1 RRHGRGA
8 QEDRSPHRGVARQL
22 QEASR
27 EAEEGAGGR
36 PGCPR
41 LTAWKD
47 AKASLQGA
55 APDEAALPRSRFS
68 VQGTCRMSLS
78 IVRSRAELRARV
90 SAWRREGARIAVV
103 PTMGALHEG
112 HLSLV
117 RAALERAQRVIVT
130 LFVNPK
136 QFNDAADLAA
146 YPRSEEEDA
155 AKLEALGV
163 HLLYA
168 PSAEEIYPPGF
179 ATKVSVSGVSE
190 GLCGAGRPGHF
201 DGVATVVAKL
211 FLQCGADLAFFGEKD
226 FQQLHVVRRMARDL
240 DIPVKIIACPTV
252 READGLA
259 LSSRNLRLSP
269 SERAIAPKLAEIL
282 FSAARQVTA
291 GGLVTATLEEAKAA
305 LHAAGFTKVEYLE
318 LRAEDDLAR
327 LEELEKPARLLAAA
341 WLGRTRLIDNVEVPL
356 PAKAALRATSSAD
369 IAAGASTEG

>member
-1 RRHGRGA
+1 
-8 QEDRSPHRGVARQL
+8 
-22 QEASR
+22 
-27 EAEEGAGGR
+27 
-36 PGCPR
+36 
-41 LTAWKD
+41 
-47 AKASLQGA
+47 
-55 APDEAALPRSRFS
+55 
-68 VQGTCRMSLS
+68 MSLS

-155 AKLEALGV
+155 AKLEALGG

-305 LHAAGFTKVEYLE
+305 LLAAGFTKVEYLE

-327 LEELEKPARLLAAA
+327 LEELERPARLLAAA